1 MHFVYLQMYL
11 QLHLVEPYRTTHVQ
25 YCSIACYVIP
35 CGAGV
40 SRKAADPDMRFGA
53 DP

>member
-1 MHFVYLQMYL
+1 MHLVY
-11 QLHLVEPYRTTHVQ
+11 LHLVEPYRTAHVQ
-25 YCSIACYVIP
+25 YCSIACYVFP